1 MSGLARTGPPFV
13 GGWQLTV
20 VAWAW
25 QSDVVALRTTTT
37 WWGVVLD
44 TPDVARLARFYAD
57 LLGWQ
62 IFNEDTEGAAVVR
75 SEDAGYYISVQL
87 EPLYARP
94 VWPAVEGQPQMS
106 MHLDFEVED
115 LEVAVAHAVSVG
127 ATLAEH
133 QPQDT
138 VRVPFDLVGHPFCL
152 YLDPSA
158 NASTKD

>member
-20 VAWAW
+20 VAGAW

-62 IFNEDTEGAAVVR
+62 IF
-75 SEDAGYYISVQL
+75 
-87 EPLYARP
+87 
-94 VWPAVEGQPQMS
+94 
-106 MHLDFEVED
+106 
-115 LEVAVAHAVSVG
+115 
-127 ATLAEH
+127 
-133 QPQDT
+133 
-138 VRVPFDLVGHPFCL
+138 GHPFCL